1 VRDVRPLSGRGGVAG
16 VGGGGAGREH
26 AENGCGGAE
35 DPKYS
40 RHAGS
45 FLAPPKSADGFGLEV
60 ARPTPGRRLHPVRS
74 RWTLSRVGPPV
85 LPDCLESAGRQD
97 SARRRTLSGCS
108 VMRTLPE
115 NDPAI
120 TRWFQRSA

>member
-74 RWTLSRVGPPV
+74 RWVGRSRGWVPRSCRIAWHP
-85 LPDCLESAGRQD
+85 LAGRT
-97 SARRRTLSGCS
+97 RRASG
-108 VMRTLPE
+108 R
-115 NDPAI
+115 
-120 TRWFQRSA
+120 